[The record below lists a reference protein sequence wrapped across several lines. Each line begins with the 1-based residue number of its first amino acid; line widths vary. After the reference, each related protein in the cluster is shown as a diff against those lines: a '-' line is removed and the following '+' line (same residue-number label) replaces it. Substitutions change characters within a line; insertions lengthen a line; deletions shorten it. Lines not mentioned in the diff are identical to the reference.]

1 MSTGMCHSDQ
11 VAVEVKETFQRL
23 SKFGD
28 GYVPACMHSNGVISP
43 MADVPGCKGNL
54 IDLII
59 QDVKKVRC
67 LTDLNE

>member
-1 MSTGMCHSDQ
+1 MSTGVCHSDQ

-23 SKFGD
+23 YNLWD
-28 GYVPACMHSNGVISP
+28 GYVPAGMHYNGVISP
-43 MADVPGCKGNL
+43 MGDVPGCKGNL

-67 LTDLNE
+67 LIDLNG